1 MARKK
6 KQTINVKETEYY
18 RYAQDVIDGK
28 IVAGELAKLAC
39 KRFMSDLERPD
50 LEFRAEIV
58 DRFITFCSL
67 IKHFKGKSANEKFI
81 LENWQQFIAAN
92 IIGFYY
98 KNTDDRKYTN
108 SLICVSRK
116 QGKALSLD
124 TPIPTPDGWKTMGD
138 LQVGDFVWGADGKP
152 TRVTFV
158 TETMYN
164 HKCYKVTF
172 SDGETVVADAEHNW
186 FVKVWHHSTKV
197 MTTEEIFKSKWKHIR
212 NDKKGVEYIYRIP
225 VNKPIQNDDIDLPVD
240 PYTLGCWLAD
250 GNRRDPIMTTA
261 DFDLQMYDRIS
272 KIYGEPKLRHDKRTK
287 AIEVIYT
294 GDGHKIVSKL
304 RQALIKAGVLNNKH
318 VPSIYMFASERQR
331 LELLQGFMDSDG
343 YISNQCGQCEFQQK
357 SVAITDGICEI
368 LSTLGITYTRTTRI
382 PTINGKK
389 CNEVQRVSFFTD
401 KKLPCFTLQRKYER
415 LKDALN
421 KRMEYKS
428 IVNIEE
434 TESVPVK
441 CITVDNED
449 HLYLFGKR
457 YSVTHNTALAALFCL
472 WFLIGDGE
480 SGAEVDLAANS
491 RQQAQIAYEFCTNY
505 AKQLDPSGKELKCLR
520 TGIKLKLN
528 DSNLNVFAADSTK
541 LDGFNASF
549 ALIDEYHAAK
559 DSRLYDVLKSS
570 QGQRKNPHLMVI
582 STVGFSITSPFK
594 KLYDTDCEI
603 LHGLK
608 KDDSTFAMIFAL
620 DDGDDWRDE
629 TVWRKIA
636 PNLDITVT
644 TKYLREQVI
653 QAENNVSAETGI
665 LVKNFN
671 VWQQVT
677 NIWIPDSYVNRC
689 FKKIS
694 YSDFNEDTSLCYV
707 GTDLASVGDMTA
719 VSCLFTR
726 DGDDKLYFITEYFL
740 PETALTE
747 SPNRELYKQWKRQ
760 GLLTIT
766 EGNVTDY
773 VYVTKMLIKRNSH
786 IPIRKIAYDSW
797 NSVQWATDSTEV
809 GLPLEPFSQSIGNF
823 NRPTRELERLIRS
836 QKVVF
841 QTNEITRWM
850 FRNVLLKHDHNDN
863 VKPTKGGTGN
873 QKIDGV
879 IAILEALG
887 IYLLEP
893 RYSGEIFT
901 V

>member
-6 KQTINVKETEYY
+6 KQTINVKETKYY
-18 RYAQDVIDGK
+18 KYAKGVIDGS
-28 IVAGELAKLAC
+28 IVAGELVRLAC
-39 KRFMSDLERPD
+39 KRFIDDLERPD

-67 IKHFKGKSANEKFI
+67 LKHFKGKSANEKFI

-116 QGKALSLD
+116 QGK
-124 TPIPTPDGWKTMGD
+124 
-138 LQVGDFVWGADGKP
+138 
-152 TRVTFV
+152 
-158 TETMYN
+158 
-164 HKCYKVTF
+164 
-172 SDGETVVADAEHNW
+172 
-186 FVKVWHHSTKV
+186 
-197 MTTEEIFKSKWKHIR
+197 
-212 NDKKGVEYIYRIP
+212 
-225 VNKPIQNDDIDLPVD
+225 
-240 PYTLGCWLAD
+240 
-250 GNRRDPIMTTA
+250 
-261 DFDLQMYDRIS
+261 
-272 KIYGEPKLRHDKRTK
+272 
-287 AIEVIYT
+287 
-294 GDGHKIVSKL
+294 
-304 RQALIKAGVLNNKH
+304 
-318 VPSIYMFASERQR
+318 
-331 LELLQGFMDSDG
+331 
-343 YISNQCGQCEFQQK
+343 
-357 SVAITDGICEI
+357 
-368 LSTLGITYTRTTRI
+368 
-382 PTINGKK
+382 
-389 CNEVQRVSFFTD
+389 
-401 KKLPCFTLQRKYER
+401 
-415 LKDALN
+415 
-421 KRMEYKS
+421 
-428 IVNIEE
+428 
-434 TESVPVK
+434 
-441 CITVDNED
+441 
-449 HLYLFGKR
+449 
-457 YSVTHNTALAALFCL
+457 TALAALFCL

-608 KDDSTFAMIFAL
+608 EDDSTFAMIFAL

-629 TVWRKIA
+629 KVWRKIA

-707 GTDLASVGDMTA
+707 GTDLAAVGDMTA

-726 DGDDKLYFITEYFL
+726 DGDDKIYFITEYFL

-773 VYVTKMLIKRNSH
+773 TYVTKMLLTRNSH
-786 IPIRKIAYDSW
+786 IPIRKVAYDSW
-797 NSVQWATDSTEV
+797 NSVQWAIQCEEA
-809 GLPLEPFSQSIGNF
+809 GLPLEPYSQSIGNF

-893 RYSGEIFT
+893 RYGNEIFT

>member
-18 RYAQDVIDGK
+18 KYAQDVLDGK
-28 IVAGELAKLAC
+28 IVAGELVKLAC
-39 KRFMSDLERPD
+39 KRFMLDLERPD
-50 LEFRAEIV
+50 LEFKAEIV

-67 IKHFKGKSANEKFI
+67 LKHFKGKSAGEKFI
-81 LENWQQFIAAN
+81 LEPWEQFIGAN
-92 IIGFYY
+92 ILGFYY
-98 KNTDDRKYTN
+98 KGTNDRKYTN

-116 QGKALSLD
+116 
-124 TPIPTPDGWKTMGD
+124 
-138 LQVGDFVWGADGKP
+138 
-152 TRVTFV
+152 
-158 TETMYN
+158 
-164 HKCYKVTF
+164 
-172 SDGETVVADAEHNW
+172 
-186 FVKVWHHSTKV
+186 
-197 MTTEEIFKSKWKHIR
+197 
-212 NDKKGVEYIYRIP
+212 
-225 VNKPIQNDDIDLPVD
+225 
-240 PYTLGCWLAD
+240 
-250 GNRRDPIMTTA
+250 
-261 DFDLQMYDRIS
+261 
-272 KIYGEPKLRHDKRTK
+272 
-287 AIEVIYT
+287 
-294 GDGHKIVSKL
+294 
-304 RQALIKAGVLNNKH
+304 
-318 VPSIYMFASERQR
+318 
-331 LELLQGFMDSDG
+331 
-343 YISNQCGQCEFQQK
+343 
-357 SVAITDGICEI
+357 
-368 LSTLGITYTRTTRI
+368 
-382 PTINGKK
+382 NGKS
-389 CNEVQRVSFFTD
+389 C
-401 KKLPCFTLQRKYER
+401 Y
-415 LKDALN
+415 
-421 KRMEYKS
+421 
-428 IVNIEE
+428 
-434 TESVPVK
+434 
-441 CITVDNED
+441 
-449 HLYLFGKR
+449 
-457 YSVTHNTALAALFCL
+457 AAAFCL

-491 RQQAQIAYEFCTNY
+491 RQQATIAYEFCANY
-505 AKQLDPSGKELKCLR
+505 AKQLDPSGKELKILR
-520 TGIKLKLN
+520 NGIKLKLN

-608 KDDSTFAMIFAL
+608 QDDSTFAMIFAL

-636 PNLDITVT
+636 PNLDITIT

-707 GTDLASVGDMTA
+707 GTDLAAVGDMTA
-719 VSCLFTR
+719 VSCMFTR

-773 VYVTKMLIKRNSH
+773 TYVTKMLLTRNSH
-786 IPIRKIAYDSW
+786 IPIRKVAYDSW
-797 NSVQWATDSTEV
+797 NSVQWAIQCEEA
-809 GLPLEPFSQSIGNF
+809 GLPLEPYSQSIGNF

>member
-18 RYAQDVIDGK
+18 KYAQDVLNGS
-28 IVAGELAKLAC
+28 IVAGELVRLAC
-39 KRFMSDLERPD
+39 KRFIDDLERPD

-67 IKHFKGKSANEKFI
+67 IKHFKGKSAGEQFK
-81 LENWQQFIAAN
+81 LEPWQQFIGAN
-92 IIGFYY
+92 ILGFYY
-98 KNTDDRKYTN
+98 KGTDERKYTN
-108 SLICVSRK
+108 SLLCVSRK
-116 QGKALSLD
+116 SGK
-124 TPIPTPDGWKTMGD
+124 
-138 LQVGDFVWGADGKP
+138 
-152 TRVTFV
+152 
-158 TETMYN
+158 
-164 HKCYKVTF
+164 
-172 SDGETVVADAEHNW
+172 
-186 FVKVWHHSTKV
+186 
-197 MTTEEIFKSKWKHIR
+197 
-212 NDKKGVEYIYRIP
+212 
-225 VNKPIQNDDIDLPVD
+225 
-240 PYTLGCWLAD
+240 
-250 GNRRDPIMTTA
+250 
-261 DFDLQMYDRIS
+261 
-272 KIYGEPKLRHDKRTK
+272 
-287 AIEVIYT
+287 
-294 GDGHKIVSKL
+294 
-304 RQALIKAGVLNNKH
+304 
-318 VPSIYMFASERQR
+318 
-331 LELLQGFMDSDG
+331 
-343 YISNQCGQCEFQQK
+343 
-357 SVAITDGICEI
+357 
-368 LSTLGITYTRTTRI
+368 
-382 PTINGKK
+382 
-389 CNEVQRVSFFTD
+389 
-401 KKLPCFTLQRKYER
+401 
-415 LKDALN
+415 
-421 KRMEYKS
+421 
-428 IVNIEE
+428 
-434 TESVPVK
+434 
-441 CITVDNED
+441 
-449 HLYLFGKR
+449 
-457 YSVTHNTALAALFCL
+457 TALAALFCL

-582 STVGFSITSPFK
+582 STVGFNIASPFK

-629 TVWRKIA
+629 RVWRKIA

-694 YSDFNEDTSLCYV
+694 YSDFNEDTSLCYC

-719 VSCLFTR
+719 VSCMYTR
-726 DGDDKLYFITEYFL
+726 DGDDKIYFITEYFL

-863 VKPTKGGTGN
+863 VKPTKGGTQG

-893 RYSGEIFT
+893 RYGNEIFT

>member
-18 RYAQDVIDGK
+18 KYAKGVIDGS
-28 IVAGELAKLAC
+28 IVAGELVRLAC
-39 KRFMSDLERPD
+39 KRFIDDLERPD

-67 IKHFKGKSANEKFI
+67 LKHFKGKSAGEQFK
-81 LENWQQFIAAN
+81 LEPWQQFIGAN
-92 IIGFYY
+92 ILGFYY

-108 SLICVSRK
+108 SLICVARK
-116 QGKALSLD
+116 MGK
-124 TPIPTPDGWKTMGD
+124 T
-138 LQVGDFVWGADGKP
+138 
-152 TRVTFV
+152 
-158 TETMYN
+158 
-164 HKCYKVTF
+164 C
-172 SDGETVVADAEHNW
+172 
-186 FVKVWHHSTKV
+186 
-197 MTTEEIFKSKWKHIR
+197 
-212 NDKKGVEYIYRIP
+212 
-225 VNKPIQNDDIDLPVD
+225 
-240 PYTLGCWLAD
+240 
-250 GNRRDPIMTTA
+250 
-261 DFDLQMYDRIS
+261 
-272 KIYGEPKLRHDKRTK
+272 
-287 AIEVIYT
+287 
-294 GDGHKIVSKL
+294 
-304 RQALIKAGVLNNKH
+304 
-318 VPSIYMFASERQR
+318 
-331 LELLQGFMDSDG
+331 
-343 YISNQCGQCEFQQK
+343 
-357 SVAITDGICEI
+357 
-368 LSTLGITYTRTTRI
+368 
-382 PTINGKK
+382 
-389 CNEVQRVSFFTD
+389 
-401 KKLPCFTLQRKYER
+401 
-415 LKDALN
+415 
-421 KRMEYKS
+421 
-428 IVNIEE
+428 
-434 TESVPVK
+434 
-441 CITVDNED
+441 
-449 HLYLFGKR
+449 
-457 YSVTHNTALAALFCL
+457 LAAAFCL

-491 RQQAQIAYEFCTNY
+491 RQQAQIAYEFVQNY
-505 AKQLDPSGKELKCLR
+505 ARQLDPSGKELKCLR
-520 TGIKLKLN
+520 NGIKLKLN

-608 KDDSTFAMIFAL
+608 EDDSTFAMIFAL

-629 TVWRKIA
+629 RVWRKIA
-636 PNLDITVT
+636 PNLDITIT

-694 YSDFNEDTSLCYV
+694 YSDFNEDTSLCYC
-707 GTDLASVGDMTA
+707 GTDLAAVGDMTA
-719 VSCLFTR
+719 VSCMFTK
-726 DGDDKLYFITEYFL
+726 DDDDKLYFITEYFL

-773 VYVTKMLIKRNSH
+773 TYVTKMLLTRNSH
-786 IPIRKIAYDSW
+786 IPIRKVAYDSW
-797 NSVQWATDSTEV
+797 NSVQWAIQCEEA
-809 GLPLEPFSQSIGNF
+809 GLPLEPYSQSIGNF

-863 VKPTKGGTGN
+863 VKPTKGGTQG

>member
-18 RYAQDVIDGK
+18 KYAQDVLNGS
-28 IVAGELAKLAC
+28 IVAGELVRLAC
-39 KRFMSDLERPD
+39 KRFIDDLERPD

-67 IKHFKGKSANEKFI
+67 IKHFKGKSAGEQFK
-81 LENWQQFIAAN
+81 LEPWQQFIGAN
-92 IIGFYY
+92 ILGFYY

-108 SLICVSRK
+108 SLICVARK
-116 QGKALSLD
+116 MGK
-124 TPIPTPDGWKTMGD
+124 T
-138 LQVGDFVWGADGKP
+138 
-152 TRVTFV
+152 
-158 TETMYN
+158 
-164 HKCYKVTF
+164 C
-172 SDGETVVADAEHNW
+172 
-186 FVKVWHHSTKV
+186 
-197 MTTEEIFKSKWKHIR
+197 
-212 NDKKGVEYIYRIP
+212 
-225 VNKPIQNDDIDLPVD
+225 
-240 PYTLGCWLAD
+240 
-250 GNRRDPIMTTA
+250 
-261 DFDLQMYDRIS
+261 
-272 KIYGEPKLRHDKRTK
+272 
-287 AIEVIYT
+287 
-294 GDGHKIVSKL
+294 
-304 RQALIKAGVLNNKH
+304 
-318 VPSIYMFASERQR
+318 
-331 LELLQGFMDSDG
+331 
-343 YISNQCGQCEFQQK
+343 
-357 SVAITDGICEI
+357 
-368 LSTLGITYTRTTRI
+368 
-382 PTINGKK
+382 
-389 CNEVQRVSFFTD
+389 
-401 KKLPCFTLQRKYER
+401 
-415 LKDALN
+415 
-421 KRMEYKS
+421 
-428 IVNIEE
+428 
-434 TESVPVK
+434 
-441 CITVDNED
+441 
-449 HLYLFGKR
+449 
-457 YSVTHNTALAALFCL
+457 LAAAFCL

-491 RQQAQIAYEFCTNY
+491 RQQAQIAYEFVQNY
-505 AKQLDPSGKELKCLR
+505 ARQLDPSGKELKCLR
-520 TGIKLKLN
+520 NGIKLKLN

-594 KLYDTDCEI
+594 RLYDTDCEI

-608 KDDSTFAMIFAL
+608 QDDSTFAMIFAL

-629 TVWRKIA
+629 KVWRKIA

-671 VWQQVT
+671 IWQQVT

-689 FKKIS
+689 FKKIT
-694 YSDFNEDTSLCYV
+694 YTDFNEDTSLCYC
-707 GTDLASVGDMTA
+707 GTDLAAVGDMTA

-726 DGDDKLYFITEYFL
+726 DDDDKLYFITEYFL

-773 VYVTKMLIKRNSH
+773 TYVTKMLLTRNSH
-786 IPIRKIAYDSW
+786 IPIRKVAYDSW
-797 NSVQWATDSTEV
+797 NSVQWAIQCEEA
-809 GLPLEPFSQSIGNF
+809 GLPLEPYSQSIGNF

-841 QTNEITRWM
+841 QMNEITRWM

-893 RYSGEIFT
+893 RYGNEIFT

>member
-28 IVAGELAKLAC
+28 IVAGELVKLAC

-67 IKHFKGKSANEKFI
+67 LKHFKGKSANEKFI

-92 IIGFYY
+92 ILGFYY

-116 QGKALSLD
+116 QGK
-124 TPIPTPDGWKTMGD
+124 
-138 LQVGDFVWGADGKP
+138 
-152 TRVTFV
+152 
-158 TETMYN
+158 
-164 HKCYKVTF
+164 
-172 SDGETVVADAEHNW
+172 
-186 FVKVWHHSTKV
+186 
-197 MTTEEIFKSKWKHIR
+197 
-212 NDKKGVEYIYRIP
+212 
-225 VNKPIQNDDIDLPVD
+225 
-240 PYTLGCWLAD
+240 
-250 GNRRDPIMTTA
+250 
-261 DFDLQMYDRIS
+261 
-272 KIYGEPKLRHDKRTK
+272 
-287 AIEVIYT
+287 
-294 GDGHKIVSKL
+294 
-304 RQALIKAGVLNNKH
+304 
-318 VPSIYMFASERQR
+318 
-331 LELLQGFMDSDG
+331 
-343 YISNQCGQCEFQQK
+343 
-357 SVAITDGICEI
+357 
-368 LSTLGITYTRTTRI
+368 
-382 PTINGKK
+382 
-389 CNEVQRVSFFTD
+389 
-401 KKLPCFTLQRKYER
+401 
-415 LKDALN
+415 
-421 KRMEYKS
+421 
-428 IVNIEE
+428 
-434 TESVPVK
+434 
-441 CITVDNED
+441 
-449 HLYLFGKR
+449 
-457 YSVTHNTALAALFCL
+457 TALAALFCL

-505 AKQLDPSGKELKCLR
+505 ARQLDPSGKELKCLR

-608 KDDSTFAMIFAL
+608 EDDSTFAMIFAL

-629 TVWRKIA
+629 KVWRKIA

-707 GTDLASVGDMTA
+707 GTDLAAVGDMTA

-773 VYVTKMLIKRNSH
+773 TYITRMMLKRNSH
-786 IPIRKIAYDSW
+786 IPIRKVAYDSW
-797 NSVQWATDSTEV
+797 NSTQWAIEATEQ
-809 GLPLEPFSQSIGNF
+809 GLPLEPYSQSIGNF

-841 QTNEITRWM
+841 QTSEITRWM

-863 VKPTKGGTGN
+863 VKPTKG
-873 QKIDGV
+873 
-879 IAILEALG
+879 
-887 IYLLEP
+887 
-893 RYSGEIFT
+893 
-901 V
+901 

>member
-18 RYAQDVIDGK
+18 QYAQDVIDGK
-28 IVAGELAKLAC
+28 IVAGELVKLAC
-39 KRFMSDLERPD
+39 KRFMFDLERLD

-58 DRFITFCSL
+58 DRFITFCQL
-67 IKHFKGKSANEKFI
+67 LKHFKGKSAGKPFK
-81 LENWQQFIAAN
+81 LENWEQFIAAN

-98 KNTDDRKYTN
+98 KGTNDRKYTN

-116 QGKALSLD
+116 
-124 TPIPTPDGWKTMGD
+124 
-138 LQVGDFVWGADGKP
+138 
-152 TRVTFV
+152 
-158 TETMYN
+158 
-164 HKCYKVTF
+164 
-172 SDGETVVADAEHNW
+172 
-186 FVKVWHHSTKV
+186 
-197 MTTEEIFKSKWKHIR
+197 
-212 NDKKGVEYIYRIP
+212 
-225 VNKPIQNDDIDLPVD
+225 
-240 PYTLGCWLAD
+240 
-250 GNRRDPIMTTA
+250 
-261 DFDLQMYDRIS
+261 
-272 KIYGEPKLRHDKRTK
+272 
-287 AIEVIYT
+287 
-294 GDGHKIVSKL
+294 
-304 RQALIKAGVLNNKH
+304 
-318 VPSIYMFASERQR
+318 
-331 LELLQGFMDSDG
+331 
-343 YISNQCGQCEFQQK
+343 
-357 SVAITDGICEI
+357 
-368 LSTLGITYTRTTRI
+368 
-382 PTINGKK
+382 NGK
-389 CNEVQRVSFFTD
+389 
-401 KKLPCFTLQRKYER
+401 
-415 LKDALN
+415 
-421 KRMEYKS
+421 
-428 IVNIEE
+428 
-434 TESVPVK
+434 
-441 CITVDNED
+441 
-449 HLYLFGKR
+449 
-457 YSVTHNTALAALFCL
+457 TALASVFCL

-491 RQQAQIAYEFCTNY
+491 RQQAQISYKFVQNF
-505 AKQLDPSGKELKCLR
+505 AKQLDPSGKELKILR
-520 TGIKLKLN
+520 NGIRLELN
-528 DSNLNVFAADSTK
+528 DSNLNVFASDSTK

-570 QGQRKNPHLMVI
+570 QGDRKNPHLMVI
-582 STVGFSITSPFK
+582 STVGFNIASPFK
-594 KLYDTDCEI
+594 KLYDTDVEI
-603 LHGLK
+603 LHGIK
-608 KDDSTFAMIFAL
+608 EDDSTFAMIFAL

-636 PNLDITVT
+636 PNLGITVT
-644 TKYLREQVI
+644 VKSLREQVV
-653 QAENNVSAETGI
+653 QAQNNVSAETGI

-694 YSDFNEDTSLCYV
+694 YSDFNEDTSLCYC
-707 GTDLASVGDMTA
+707 GTDLAAVGDMTA
-719 VSCLFTR
+719 VSCMYTR
-726 DGDDKLYFITEYFL
+726 DDDDKLYFITEYFL

-773 VYVTKMLIKRNSH
+773 TYVTKMLLTRNSH
-786 IPIRKIAYDSW
+786 IPIRKVAYDSW
-797 NSVQWATDSTEV
+797 NSVQWAIQCEEA
-809 GLPLEPFSQSIGNF
+809 GLPLEPYSQSIGNF

-893 RYSGEIFT
+893 RYGNEIFT

>member
-6 KQTINVKETEYY
+6 KQTINVKETKYY
-18 RYAQDVIDGK
+18 KYAQDVLNGS
-28 IVAGELAKLAC
+28 IVAGELVKLAC
-39 KRFMSDLERPD
+39 KRFMHDLERPD

-67 IKHFKGKSANEKFI
+67 LKHFKGKSANEKFI

-116 QGKALSLD
+116 QGK
-124 TPIPTPDGWKTMGD
+124 
-138 LQVGDFVWGADGKP
+138 
-152 TRVTFV
+152 
-158 TETMYN
+158 
-164 HKCYKVTF
+164 
-172 SDGETVVADAEHNW
+172 
-186 FVKVWHHSTKV
+186 
-197 MTTEEIFKSKWKHIR
+197 
-212 NDKKGVEYIYRIP
+212 
-225 VNKPIQNDDIDLPVD
+225 
-240 PYTLGCWLAD
+240 
-250 GNRRDPIMTTA
+250 
-261 DFDLQMYDRIS
+261 
-272 KIYGEPKLRHDKRTK
+272 
-287 AIEVIYT
+287 
-294 GDGHKIVSKL
+294 
-304 RQALIKAGVLNNKH
+304 
-318 VPSIYMFASERQR
+318 
-331 LELLQGFMDSDG
+331 
-343 YISNQCGQCEFQQK
+343 
-357 SVAITDGICEI
+357 
-368 LSTLGITYTRTTRI
+368 
-382 PTINGKK
+382 
-389 CNEVQRVSFFTD
+389 
-401 KKLPCFTLQRKYER
+401 
-415 LKDALN
+415 
-421 KRMEYKS
+421 
-428 IVNIEE
+428 
-434 TESVPVK
+434 
-441 CITVDNED
+441 
-449 HLYLFGKR
+449 
-457 YSVTHNTALAALFCL
+457 TALAALFCL

-608 KDDSTFAMIFAL
+608 EDDSTFAMIFAL

-629 TVWRKIA
+629 RVWRKIA

-671 VWQQVT
+671 IWQQVT

-707 GTDLASVGDMTA
+707 GTDLAAVGDMTA
-719 VSCLFTR
+719 VSCMYTR
-726 DGDDKLYFITEYFL
+726 DDDDKLYFITEYFL

-747 SPNRELYKQWKRQ
+747 SANRELYKQWKRQ

-773 VYVTKMLIKRNSH
+773 TYITRMMLKRNSH
-786 IPIRKIAYDSW
+786 IPIRKVAYDSW
-797 NSVQWATDSTEV
+797 NSTQWAIEATEQ
-809 GLPLEPFSQSIGNF
+809 GLPLEPYSQSIGNF

-863 VKPTKGGTGN
+863 VKPTKGGTQG

-893 RYSGEIFT
+893 RYGNEIFT